1 LEISE
6 EETMNAGMIHAL
18 KQLASRRVLAI
29 AIGAIALGGT
39 AFAISHQHERRAAR
53 DNKPAATASVTVDI
67 VKPVAT
73 TFDRTIAATG
83 TVAARDELVI
93 GSDASGLRLTE
104 VRVDV
109 GSVVRRGQL
118 LARADDAQ
126 LVAQIAQQH
135 AQIKQAEVEL
145 KQAQLNLERAER
157 LKESG
162 FYSVEMFQTRRTSAE
177 SAAAKLDLVKAQ
189 LTELQV
195 KLAHTRFVAPAD
207 GVIAKR
213 SATVGAVVQPGAEMF
228 RIIKDGEIE
237 WLAELPSHS
246 IARVES
252 GALARI
258 RFDDGRVIEARVR
271 MIAPTMDAA
280 SRNGLVHVALPVG
293 SPLKAGAFAK
303 GEILIAN
310 APALAMPE
318 SSVLTR
324 DGYAFV
330 YVVGADDVARMTRI
344 ETGARQRGLVEVTA
358 GLKPDARIVGTGAGF
373 VKDGDLVRVEPATSP
388 RLARN
393 GESS

>member
-1 LEISE
+1 
-6 EETMNAGMIHAL
+6 
-18 KQLASRRVLAI
+18 VLAI